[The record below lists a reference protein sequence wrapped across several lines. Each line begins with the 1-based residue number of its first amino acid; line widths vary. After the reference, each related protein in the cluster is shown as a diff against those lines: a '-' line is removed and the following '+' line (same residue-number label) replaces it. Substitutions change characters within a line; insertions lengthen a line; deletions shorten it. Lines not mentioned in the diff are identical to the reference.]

1 MDARETSLR
10 NATFVFKYCFGVGFC
25 AFGASIFNREHA
37 YATGLVSLEFFVIG
51 TFFLSVA
58 QVQAGRVELKYRR
71 WLHWRS
77 VPYSEVLDCGEAWVF
92 GYVRLRRHAFPWQ
105 RIHFVRPYASSSLFG
120 WDKAIISSIRSKA
133 QL

>member
-10 NATFVFKYCFGVGFC
+10 NATFVFKYCLGLGFC

-37 YATGLVSLEFFVIG
+37 YATGLVSLVFFAFG
-51 TFFLSVA
+51 SFFLSVA
-58 QVQAGRVELKYRR
+58 QVQTGHAELKYRR

-77 VPYSEVLDCGEAWVF
+77 VTYTEVLECGEAWVF
-92 GYVRLRRHAFPWQ
+92 GYVRFRRSAFPWQ
-105 RIHFVRPYASSSLFG
+105 TIYFVRPYASSSLFG
-120 WDKAIISSIRSKA
+120 WDKAIISTIRSKA